1 MLLLIMTTPLFP
13 QPDEQ
18 IDVSE
23 LLDLKKHIS
32 KCINQ
37 YISDC
42 SNNKK
47 PNKNLEIGLNLVM
60 SYYEKIKLNY
70 LFVDT
75 INSDDDDSNND
86 ASDSSSNS

>member
-1 MLLLIMTTPLFP
+1 MTTPLFP
-13 QPDEQ
+13 LPDEQ
-18 IDVSE
+18 IDISE

-32 KCINQ
+32 KCIDQ

-75 INSDDDDSNND
+75 INSDDDDSNDDDSND
-86 ASDSSSNS
+86 DNSK

>member
-1 MLLLIMTTPLFP
+1 MTTPLFSL
-13 QPDEQ
+13 PDEQ

-32 KCINQ
+32 KCIDQ

-47 PNKNLEIGLNLVM
+47 PDKNLEIGLNLVM
-60 SYYEKIKLNY
+60 SYYEKIKLNF
-70 LFVDT
+70 L
-75 INSDDDDSNND
+75 NDDDSND
-86 ASDSSSNS
+86 DDSSDD